1 MEKISV
7 KLPISPGL
15 AKYYDVDEDNATGDI
30 VLVMEFVPLMNA
42 KKRIEAFG
50 TIEVE
55 EIRKV
60 VYHILCVLKDLL
72 KIDSYHGRLNLNN
85 IHIDSQY
92 NVKLTDYSFMSII
105 DQEAQFTTDEGSRFD
120 IFWLGIWILKML
132 GKLNIDQGS
141 DHNIDAY
148 LENMETLKNSYH
160 QVNFTLE
167 L

>member
-1 MEKISV
+1 
-7 KLPISPGL
+7 
-15 AKYYDVDEDNATGDI
+15 
-30 VLVMEFVPLMNA
+30 
-42 KKRIEAFG
+42 
-50 TIEVE
+50 
-55 EIRKV
+55 
-60 VYHILCVLKDLL
+60 
-72 KIDSYHGRLNLNN
+72 
-85 IHIDSQY
+85 
-92 NVKLTDYSFMSII
+92 MSII

-160 QVNFTLE
+160 QVSFLIE